1 MAPGSLSHLLESY
14 GLALVFGN
22 VLVEQA
28 GLPIPAVPTMIAAG
42 ALAAEGQYPPLAV
55 VAAAYAA
62 CMIGDSAWYVVGR
75 LYGHRVMKLLCGISL
90 SPDSCVRQTSLQFER
105 WGGWTL
111 VLGKFLPGIGT
122 VAPPLAAVM
131 RVRWTRFL
139 LLSSLGSAVWV
150 GLAVGAGVL
159 FHARVNEVLARLEE
173 LGGAALLALGGLV
186 AGYIAL
192 KWWQRRR
199 FYKTLR
205 MARITVEELRALMD
219 RKEQPVVVDLRAASD
234 RMSDARSIPGAR
246 AIDLALVDRH
256 LGEFPKDREIIFFC
270 SCPNEA
276 SAASAAKVLMDLG
289 YTRVRPLLGGLEAW
303 AAAGYA
309 VEAGANATRAAE

>member
-22 VLVEQA
+22 VLVEQS

-55 VAAAYAA
+55 MAAAFAA
-62 CMIGDSAWYVVGR
+62 CIIGDSAWYVVGR

-131 RVRWTRFL
+131 RMGWTRFL
-139 LLSSLGSAVWV
+139 LLSGLGSALWV
-150 GLAVGAGVL
+150 GLAVGAGML

-173 LGGAALLALGGLV
+173 LGGTALIALGALV

-199 FYKTLR
+199 FYRTLR
-205 MARITVEELRALMD
+205 MARITVAELRGLMD
-219 RKEQPVVVDLRAASD
+219 RKEEPVVVDLRAASD
-234 RMSDARSIPGAR
+234 RLSNGHSIPGAL
-246 AIDLALVDRH
+246 AIDLAQVERH
-256 LGEFPKDREIIFFC
+256 LRQFPKDREIIFFC
-270 SCPNEA
+270 NCPNEA

-309 VEAGANATRAAE
+309 VEAGVIATKAAE

>member
-1 MAPGSLSHLLESY
+1 MTPGSLSHLLENY

-55 VAAAYAA
+55 MAAAFAA
-62 CMIGDSAWYVVGR
+62 CMVGDSAWYVIGR
-75 LYGHRVMKLLCGISL
+75 LYGARVMKVLCGISL

-111 VLGKFLPGIGT
+111 VLGKFLPGIGA

-131 RVRWTRFL
+131 RVGWTRFL
-139 LLSSLGSAVWV
+139 LLSALGSAVWV

-159 FHARVNEVLARLEE
+159 FHARVNDVLARLEE
-173 LGGAALLALGGLV
+173 LGGAALVALGGLV
-186 AGYIAL
+186 TGYIAL

-219 RKEQPVVVDLRAASD
+219 GKEEPVVVDLRAASD
-234 RMSDARSIPGAR
+234 RTSDGRSIPGAR
-246 AIDLALVDRH
+246 AIDLAQVDRH
-256 LGEFPKDREIIFFC
+256 LGEFPKDREIVFFC

-309 VEAGANATRAAE
+309 VEAGANAARAAE

>member
-1 MAPGSLSHLLESY
+1 MAPGSLSRLLEDY
-14 GLALVFGN
+14 GLSLVFGN
-22 VLVEQA
+22 VLLEQV

-42 ALAAEGQYPPLAV
+42 AFAAEGQYPLLAV
-55 VAAAYAA
+55 LAVAFAA
-62 CMIGDSAWYVVGR
+62 CVIGDATLYLVGR
-75 LYGHRVMKLLCGISL
+75 LYGHRVMKLMCSISL
-90 SPDSCVRQTSLQFER
+90 SPDSCVRQTSLHFER

-122 VAPPLAAVM
+122 VSAPLAGVM
-131 RVRWTRFL
+131 RVGWLRFL
-139 LLSSLGSAVWV
+139 LLSGVGSVLWA
-150 GLAVGAGVL
+150 GLAVGAGAL
-159 FHARVNEVLARLEE
+159 LHEQVNELLAGLES
-173 LGGAALLALGGLV
+173 LGGAALVVVGGLV
-186 AGYIAL
+186 IGYIAL

-205 MARITVEELRALMD
+205 MARITVDELHALMD
-219 RKEQPVVVDLRAASD
+219 RKEEPVVVDLRPVSD
-234 RMSDARSIPGAR
+234 RTSDGRSIPGAR
-246 AIDLALVDRH
+246 AIDLAEIDRQ
-256 LGEFPKDREIIFFC
+256 LGQFPKDRDIVFFC

-309 VEAGANATRAAE
+309 LDKF

>member
-1 MAPGSLSHLLESY
+1 MVPGSLSHLLENY

-22 VLVEQA
+22 VLVEQL
-28 GLPIPAVPTMIAAG
+28 GLPVPAVPTMIAAG
-42 ALAAEGQYPPLAV
+42 ALAAEGHYPPLAV
-55 VAAAYAA
+55 MAVAYAA

-75 LYGHRVMKLLCGISL
+75 LFGQRVMKLLCGISL

-111 VLGKFLPGIGT
+111 VLGKFLPG
-122 VAPPLAAVM
+122 VALVASPLAAVM
-131 RVRWTRFL
+131 RVGWPRFF
-139 LLSSLGSAVWV
+139 LLSSLGSALWV
-150 GLAVGAGVL
+150 GAAVGAGAL
-159 FHARVNEVLARLEE
+159 LHAQVSQVLANLEE
-173 LGGAALLALGGLV
+173 LGGAALVAVGGLV
-186 AGYIAL
+186 IGYIAL

-205 MARITVEELRALMD
+205 MARITVDELRALMD
-219 RKEQPVVVDLRAASD
+219 RKEEPVVVDLRAPSD
-234 RMSDARSIPGAR
+234 RSSDGRSIPGAR
-246 AIDLALVDRH
+246 AIDLASIDRH
-256 LGEFPKDREIIFFC
+256 LGEFPKGREIVFFC

-276 SAASAAKVLMDLG
+276 SAARAAKLLMDLG

-309 VEAGANATRAAE
+309 VEAPVIVVKARE